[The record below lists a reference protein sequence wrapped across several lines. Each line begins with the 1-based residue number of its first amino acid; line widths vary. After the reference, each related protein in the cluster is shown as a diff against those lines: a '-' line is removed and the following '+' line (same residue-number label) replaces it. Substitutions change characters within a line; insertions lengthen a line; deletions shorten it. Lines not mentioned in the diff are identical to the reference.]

1 MDQSNQMSEVDAQV
15 EDALEALA
23 DEARDVMYDV
33 IEGVLKI
40 NEVPRRLLLDDMWM
54 NDLFMAM
61 TTKRYGRALSP
72 SAMCKILSIRVMQY
86 DDRRQ

>member
-72 SAMCKILSIRVMQY
+72 STMCKILSIRVMQY